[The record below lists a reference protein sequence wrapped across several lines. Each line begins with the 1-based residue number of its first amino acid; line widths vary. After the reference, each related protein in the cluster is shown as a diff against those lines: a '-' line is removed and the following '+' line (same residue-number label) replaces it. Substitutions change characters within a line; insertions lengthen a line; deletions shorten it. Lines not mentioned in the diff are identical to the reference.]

1 MSTQKR
7 IDDSASR
14 STNSSQGPLRQSS
27 LREFH
32 DKDEPPWRDEDLLRD
47 LYLRQEQT
55 SYEIA
60 ELFECN
66 PATIQN
72 WLHEFDV
79 PVRGPGGS
87 PRDANYKDETWL
99 KTHYIDEEWSAY
111 EIGEEEDISTNTVYK
126 WLAEFQIPRRP
137 AASEI
142 DEEAPYVD
150 DTWLR
155 EKYIDED
162 WSAEEIGELTGVDP
176 NTILTWLH
184 RHDISVDD
192 PGRKPLPYASYFM
205 TSAGYPA
212 WRSYVRESQTEEQV
226 AVHRLLMAASH
237 SLEEMAGKQVHHK
250 NGIRWDNRPENLEL
264 KTPEEHARHHAK
276 MQEHERDERGRFIG

>member
-1 MSTQKR
+1 MIERKR
-7 IDDSASR
+7 LPGPASR
-14 STNSSQGPLRQSS
+14 STNRDVDPPRQTS

-32 DKDEPPWRDEDLLRD
+32 HREEPPWRDEGLLRD
-47 LYLRQEQT
+47 LYLRRELT

-66 PATIQN
+66 PATVQN

-87 PRDANYKDETWL
+87 PRDANYKDEDWL
-99 KTHYIDEEWSAY
+99 RTRYIDEEWSAY
-111 EIGEEEDISTNTVYK
+111 EISKKEGISTNTVYK
-126 WLAEFQIPRRP
+126 WLEEFDITRRP

-142 DEEAPYVD
+142 DGEAPYVD
-150 DTWLR
+150 SMWLR
-155 EKYIDED
+155 EKYVDD
-162 WSAEEIGELTGVDP
+162 DRSAKEIGGMAGVDP
-176 NTILTWLH
+176 NTIRTWLH
-184 RHDISVDD
+184 RHGIPVDD
-192 PGRKPLPYASYFM
+192 PGRKPLPYASYFI

-212 WRSYVRESQTEEQV
+212 WRSYVRESRTEEQV

-250 NGIRWDNRPENLEL
+250 NGIRWDNRPDNLEL
-264 KTPEEHARHHAK
+264 KTPEEHARHHAN
-276 MQEHERDERGRFIG
+276 MQDHERDERGRFT